1 MLQLTILIT
10 LFIFTL
16 VLSEK
21 SVEKR
26 LKKGLTK

>member
-1 MLQLTILIT
+1 MLQLTILIV
-10 LFIFTL
+10 LFILTL
-16 VLSEK
+16 ILSEK

>member
-1 MLQLTILIT
+1 MLQLTILIV

>member
-1 MLQLTILIT
+1 MLQFIILII
-10 LFIFTL
+10 LFVFTL